1 MCLFI
6 TRIPKI
12 RVQICCLRL
21 YLCIENCFCR
31 RLLRIVRVTWSE
43 TWKTGPNF
51 FFSSFN
57 SALAKVI
64 NKLLWLVLPGKICF
78 MPSKLYRSIREL
90 KQRRQRRQ
98 RGRQKS
104 NRVRLAKE
112 KLCTCIT
119 LFYTFLCCRCMT
131 TMWNCLIFKFCGGL
145 QHKTMTLFFFFWTLI
160 QSFRIQLKKNSPTSD
175 E

>member
-12 RVQICCLRL
+12 LVQICCLRQ
-21 YLCIENCFCR
+21 YLCIETVSVVGCYGWR
-31 RLLRIVRVTWSE
+31 GWHGVKLEKL
-43 TWKTGPNF
+43 GQF

-57 SALAKVI
+57 SALIKII

-78 MPSKLYRSIREL
+78 ISSKLYRSIREL
-90 KQRRQRRQ
+90 KQRRRRRQ

-112 KLCTCIT
+112 KLCSCIT

-131 TMWNCLIFKFCGGL
+131 TMWNCLIWRFVEDVNTR
-145 QHKTMTLFFFFWTLI
+145 QWP
-160 QSFRIQLKKNSPTSD
+160 SFSFSEL
-175 E
+175 

>member
-12 RVQICCLRL
+12 LVQICCLRL
-21 YLCIENCFCR
+21 YLCIETVSVVGCYGWR
-31 RLLRIVRVTWSE
+31 GWHGVKLEKL
-43 TWKTGPNF
+43 GQF
-51 FFSSFN
+51 FFSSFI

-78 MPSKLYRSIREL
+78 ISSKLYRSIREL
-90 KQRRQRRQ
+90 KQRRRRLQ

-131 TMWNCLIFKFCGGL
+131 TMWNCLIWRFVEDL
-145 QHKTMTLFFFFWTLI
+145 NTRQWP
-160 QSFRIQLKKNSPTSD
+160 SFSFSEL
-175 E
+175 

>member
-12 RVQICCLRL
+12 LVQICCLRL
-21 YLCIENCFCR
+21 YLCIETVSVVGCYGWR
-31 RLLRIVRVTWSE
+31 GWHGVKLEKL
-43 TWKTGPNF
+43 GQF
-51 FFSSFN
+51 FFSSFI

-64 NKLLWLVLPGKICF
+64 NKLLWLVLPGKIYF
-78 MPSKLYRSIREL
+78 ISPKLCRNVREL
-90 KQRRQRRQ
+90 KQRRPRRQ

-104 NRVRLAKE
+104 NGVRLAKE

-131 TMWNCLIFKFCGGL
+131 SMWNCLIWRFVEDVNTR
-145 QHKTMTLFFFFWTLI
+145 QWP
-160 QSFRIQLKKNSPTSD
+160 SFSFSEL
-175 E
+175 

>member
-12 RVQICCLRL
+12 LVQICCLRL
-21 YLCIENCFCR
+21 YLCIETVSVVGCYGWR
-31 RLLRIVRVTWSE
+31 GWHGVKLEKL
-43 TWKTGPNF
+43 GQF
-51 FFSSFN
+51 FFSSFI

-78 MPSKLYRSIREL
+78 ISSKLYRSIREL
-90 KQRRQRRQ
+90 KQRRRRLQ

-104 NRVRLAKE
+104 NGVRLAKE
-112 KLCTCIT
+112 KLCTRIT

-131 TMWNCLIFKFCGGL
+131 TMWNCLIWRFVEDVNTR
-145 QHKTMTLFFFFWTLI
+145 QWP
-160 QSFRIQLKKNSPTSD
+160 SFSFSEL
-175 E
+175 

>member
-12 RVQICCLRL
+12 LVQICCLRL
-21 YLCIENCFCR
+21 YLCIETVSVVGCYGWR
-31 RLLRIVRVTWSE
+31 GWHGVKLEKL
-43 TWKTGPNF
+43 GQF

-57 SALAKVI
+57 SALIKII

-78 MPSKLYRSIREL
+78 ISSKLYRSIREL
-90 KQRRQRRQ
+90 KQRRRRRQ

-112 KLCTCIT
+112 KLCSCIT

-131 TMWNCLIFKFCGGL
+131 TMWNCLIWRFVEDVNTR
-145 QHKTMTLFFFFWTLI
+145 QWP
-160 QSFRIQLKKNSPTSD
+160 SFSFSEL
-175 E
+175 

>member
-12 RVQICCLRL
+12 LVQICCLRL
-21 YLCIENCFCR
+21 YLCIETVSVVGCYGWR
-31 RLLRIVRVTWSE
+31 GWHGVKLEKL
-43 TWKTGPNF
+43 GQF
-51 FFSSFN
+51 FFSSFI

-64 NKLLWLVLPGKICF
+64 NKLLWLVLPGKIYF
-78 MPSKLYRSIREL
+78 ISPKLYRNVREL
-90 KQRRQRRQ
+90 KQRRPRRQ

-104 NRVRLAKE
+104 NGVRLAKE

-131 TMWNCLIFKFCGGL
+131 TMWNCLIWRFVEDVNTR
-145 QHKTMTLFFFFWTLI
+145 QWP
-160 QSFRIQLKKNSPTSD
+160 SFSFSEL
-175 E
+175 

>member
-12 RVQICCLRL
+12 LVQICCLRL
-21 YLCIENCFCR
+21 YLCIETVSVVGCYGWR
-31 RLLRIVRVTWSE
+31 GWHGVKLEKL
-43 TWKTGPNF
+43 GQF
-51 FFSSFN
+51 FFSIFI
-57 SALAKVI
+57 SALAKII
-64 NKLLWLVLPGKICF
+64 NKLLWLVLPGKIYF
-78 MPSKLYRSIREL
+78 KSSKLYRNVREL
-90 KQRRQRRQ
+90 KQRRRRRQ
-98 RGRQKS
+98 RGRQKG

-119 LFYTFLCCRCMT
+119 LFLYISLLSLHDYDVKLPNFT
-131 TMWNCLIFKFCGGL
+131 FCGGL
-145 QHKTMTLFFFFWTLI
+145 EHKTMTLFFFFWTLI

>member
-12 RVQICCLRL
+12 LVQICCLRL
-21 YLCIENCFCR
+21 YLCIETVSVVGCYGWR
-31 RLLRIVRVTWSE
+31 GWHGVKLEKL
-43 TWKTGPNF
+43 GQF
-51 FFSSFN
+51 FFSSFI

-64 NKLLWLVLPGKICF
+64 NKLLWLVLPGKIYF
-78 MPSKLYRSIREL
+78 ISPKLYRNVREL
-90 KQRRQRRQ
+90 KQRRPRRQ

-104 NRVRLAKE
+104 NGARLAKE

-131 TMWNCLIFKFCGGL
+131 TMWNCLIWRFVEDL
-145 QHKTMTLFFFFWTLI
+145 NTRQWP
-160 QSFRIQLKKNSPTSD
+160 SFSFSEL
-175 E
+175 

>member
-12 RVQICCLRL
+12 LVQICCLRL
-21 YLCIENCFCR
+21 YLCIETVSVVGCYGWR
-31 RLLRIVRVTWSE
+31 GWHGVKLEKL
-43 TWKTGPNF
+43 GQF
-51 FFSSFN
+51 FFSSFI

-64 NKLLWLVLPGKICF
+64 NKLLWLVLPGKIYF
-78 MPSKLYRSIREL
+78 ISPKLYRNVREL
-90 KQRRQRRQ
+90 KQRRPRRQ

-104 NRVRLAKE
+104 NGVRLAKE

-131 TMWNCLIFKFCGGL
+131 TMWNCLIWRFVEDL
-145 QHKTMTLFFFFWTLI
+145 NTRQWP
-160 QSFRIQLKKNSPTSD
+160 SFSFSEL
-175 E
+175 

>member
-1 MCLFI
+1 MSLFI

-12 RVQICCLRL
+12 LVQICCLRL
-21 YLCIENCFCR
+21 YLCIETVSVVGCYGWR
-31 RLLRIVRVTWSE
+31 GWHGVKLEKL
-43 TWKTGPNF
+43 GQF

-57 SALAKVI
+57 SALIKII

-78 MPSKLYRSIREL
+78 ISSKLYRSIREL
-90 KQRRQRRQ
+90 KQRRRRRQ

-112 KLCTCIT
+112 KLCSCIT

-131 TMWNCLIFKFCGGL
+131 TMWNCLIWRFVEDVNTR
-145 QHKTMTLFFFFWTLI
+145 QWP
-160 QSFRIQLKKNSPTSD
+160 SFSFSEL
-175 E
+175 

>member
-12 RVQICCLRL
+12 MVQICCLRL
-21 YLCIENCFCR
+21 YLCIETVSVVGCYGWR
-31 RLLRIVRVTWSE
+31 GWHGVKLEKL
-43 TWKTGPNF
+43 GQF

-57 SALAKVI
+57 SALIKII

-78 MPSKLYRSIREL
+78 ISSKLYRSIREL
-90 KQRRQRRQ
+90 KQRRRRRQ

-112 KLCTCIT
+112 KLCSCIT

-131 TMWNCLIFKFCGGL
+131 TMWNCLIWRFVEDVNTR
-145 QHKTMTLFFFFWTLI
+145 QWP
-160 QSFRIQLKKNSPTSD
+160 SFSFSEL
-175 E
+175 

>member
-1 MCLFI
+1 MSLFVV
-6 TRIPKI
+6 RIQKI
-12 RVQICCLRL
+12 LVQICCLRL
-21 YLCIENCFCR
+21 YLCIETVSVVGCYGWR
-31 RLLRIVRVTWSE
+31 GWHGVKLEKL
-43 TWKTGPNF
+43 GQF
-51 FFSSFN
+51 FFSSFI

-78 MPSKLYRSIREL
+78 ISSKLYRSIREL
-90 KQRRQRRQ
+90 KQRRRRLQ

-131 TMWNCLIFKFCGGL
+131 TMWNCLIWRFVEDL
-145 QHKTMTLFFFFWTLI
+145 NTRQWP
-160 QSFRIQLKKNSPTSD
+160 SFSFSEL
-175 E
+175 

>member
-12 RVQICCLRL
+12 LVQICCLRL
-21 YLCIENCFCR
+21 YLCIETVSVVGCYGWR
-31 RLLRIVRVTWSE
+31 GWHGVKLEKL
-43 TWKTGPNF
+43 GQF
-51 FFSSFN
+51 FFSSFI

-64 NKLLWLVLPGKICF
+64 NKLLWLVLPGKIYF
-78 MPSKLYRSIREL
+78 ISPKLFRNVREL
-90 KQRRQRRQ
+90 KQRRPRRQ

-104 NRVRLAKE
+104 NGVRLAKE

-131 TMWNCLIFKFCGGL
+131 SMWNCLIWRFVEDVNTR
-145 QHKTMTLFFFFWTLI
+145 QWP
-160 QSFRIQLKKNSPTSD
+160 SFSFSEL
-175 E
+175 